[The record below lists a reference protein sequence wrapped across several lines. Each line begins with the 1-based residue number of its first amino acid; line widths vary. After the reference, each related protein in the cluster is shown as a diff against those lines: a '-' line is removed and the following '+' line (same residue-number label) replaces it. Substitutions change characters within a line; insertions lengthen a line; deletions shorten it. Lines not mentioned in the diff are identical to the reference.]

1 MEAKSTV
8 LTREQIN
15 HVWKSIKL
23 GCFIPDFANYGETHP
38 EYKLLVHQ
46 AEISFKAGIKEAA
59 DFLESIG
66 MNDGIM
72 NCFEPDKWRVFLND
86 KDRGGKK

>member
-1 MEAKSTV
+1 MEAKDTV
-8 LTREQIN
+8 MSRKEKQ
-15 HVWKSIKL
+15 W
-23 GCFIPDFANYGETHP
+23 FIVERSHQQTVGESQ
-38 EYKLLVHQ
+38 EDMLLEKQ